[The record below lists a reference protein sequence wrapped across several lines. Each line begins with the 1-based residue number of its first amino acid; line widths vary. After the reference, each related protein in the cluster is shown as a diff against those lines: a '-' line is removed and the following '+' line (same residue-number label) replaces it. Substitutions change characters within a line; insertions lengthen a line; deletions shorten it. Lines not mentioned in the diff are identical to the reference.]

1 MRSRFGTATALILIV
16 LTGASRLYA
25 SGHGPVFAGATPVN
39 GRGGWTLDQAFT
51 VRTGDDGERS
61 EMLKTML
68 SYGITE
74 EVQLSVSAPLAMR
87 DGNLSQARMMSLM
100 SSDKELEALVGY
112 RFHKKPV
119 GIGGRLES
127 TLYVGGTL
135 PFEMRRG
142 AEQAGTPRPA
152 AGASAEVAV
161 ATGYASRGHYVWVG
175 GGLQRFFERKNER
188 LGSSRLVTA
197 VYGYRPPVL
206 RTEAGKPDLRF
217 FGEMTF
223 EDRTA
228 ASIAGLNI
236 DSARTVFAGPTTLF
250 LYKAFGVAGGVLFPV
265 HQSIGRTRVKEGMR
279 VAVNVSYFFWPK
291 GHQ

>member
-1 MRSRFGTATALILIV
+1 MTSRYRSATAV
-16 LTGASRLYA
+16 LLVMAGASRLYA
-25 SGHGPVFAGATPVN
+25 SGHGPVFAAATPVN
-39 GRGGWTLDQAFT
+39 GRGGWTCDQAFT
-51 VRTGDDGERS
+51 VRTGDDGEQS

-74 EVQLSVSAPLAMR
+74 EVQLSVSVPVAMH
-87 DGNLSQARMMSLM
+87 DGNLSHARMMSLM
-100 SSDKELEALVGY
+100 SSDKELEGLVGY

-127 TLYVGGTL
+127 TFYVGGTV
-135 PFEMRRG
+135 PFEVRRG
-142 AEQAGTPRPA
+142 TEQPGTPKPA
-152 AGASAEVAV
+152 AGASVEVAV
-161 ATGYASRGHYVWVG
+161 ATGYASRAHYVWVG

-228 ASIAGLNI
+228 ATVAGLNI
-236 DSARTVFAGPTTLF
+236 DGARTVFAGPTTLF
-250 LYKAFGVAGGVLFPV
+250 LYKAFGAEGGVLFPV
-265 HQSIGRTRVKEGMR
+265 YQTIGRTRVKEGIR